1 MSMQKPLRILF
12 VTTDLPPFC
21 KAGGLGDVSNSLPK
35 AISEM
40 GHDVRIMLPR
50 HGVIDEKAHGIRL
63 IRDNIMLKMKDDVE
77 IVFRIKGS
85 ELDGKIPVYF
95 IDKHKYFGGRN
106 KLYGYEDANQ
116 RFMFFCFAVLKAI
129 ESMDDWTPDIIHC
142 NDWHT
147 GLIPY
152 LLKAGFN
159 RKEKFKKVK
168 TLFTIHNLTFQ
179 MGQDWWKIEKGK
191 QDDGISEIPDFKDK
205 EKIDRIN
212 FMKRAILS
220 ADIVNTVSE
229 RYAEEV
235 SEEKMGQGLHEVL
248 QERMAKKEFY
258 GILNGIDYLDYNPKT
273 DPGLVANYDE
283 DNFVEKKILNKRK
296 LQKDFGLEEND
307 DIPLVAMATR
317 ITEQKGF
324 NLILDIV
331 DAILRLNMQL
341 VLVGPADPYYRK
353 KFKKISRKNPKK
365 IGILLKFETKSI
377 TGIYAGSDMFLM
389 PSRFEPC
396 GLGQMIGLR
405 YGSIPIV
412 RETGGLCD
420 TITNFDPA
428 TKHGNGFVFKTYNPK
443 ALLVALVRAL
453 ENFKFKDSWRDL
465 VKKGM
470 RESYSWKIPAKKY
483 IVLYNKAIRN
493 KDKKFMYKTIT
504 GIDEKIKALAKK
516 EGFIL
521 KKPVGEFIRKKK
533 RFYAACVLKDGK
545 KAFLKAR
552 IADDNGSVFALE
564 KEMKITEILTKS
576 SRMSGKVNFTRYAGG
591 SFAEVPEWYLHD
603 YVEGKLLGDFYEM
616 PAKNEKEIY
625 AVNVVKNL
633 AALQGVSDIFIREAE
648 KLGIVKN
655 IKKRGIDDYRNT
667 IEFYR
672 KEKTGNG
679 KVNFEKISALVEEN
693 KALLDGELVAAHGD
707 FTLANQIISENDEI
721 YLSDWES
728 VRIDNIAADLTH
740 LWVQTWRYPAWRKKL
755 LEAFLTGLPE
765 DKRENFKS
773 LFRITAIEQSLAE
786 IRWNSVLCDKKYK
799 KGVIDISIK
808 VIKTALEGFEGLRG
822 I

>member
-1 MSMQKPLRILF
+1 MLKPLKILF

-35 AISEM
+35 AISDM

-50 HGVIDEKAHGIRL
+50 HGSIDEKAHDIKL
-63 IRDNIMLKMKDDVE
+63 VHDNIKLKIKNNTEV
-77 IVFRIKGS
+77 VFRIKGS
-85 ELDGKIPVYF
+85 KLDGKIPVYF
-95 IDKHKYFGGRN
+95 VDKHKYFGGRS
-106 KLYGYEDANQ
+106 KLYGYEDENQ
-116 RFMFFCFAVLKAI
+116 RYMFYCFAVIQAI
-129 ESMDDWTPDIIHC
+129 QNMEDWTPDIIHC

-159 RKEKFKKVK
+159 QKEKLKRIK

-179 MGQDWWKIEKGK
+179 MGKDWWKIEKGK
-191 QDDGISEIPDFKDK
+191 QDDGISEIPDFNDK
-205 EKIDRIN
+205 EKIDNIN

-235 SEEKMGQGLHEVL
+235 AQEKLGQGLSDVL
-248 QERMAKKEFY
+248 GERMARKEFF
-258 GILNGIDYLDYNPKT
+258 GVLNGIDYMSYNPKT
-273 DPGLVANYDE
+273 DPGLEANYDE
-283 DNFVEKKILNKRK
+283 NDFIKNKTLNKRK

-324 NLILDIV
+324 DLILDII
-331 DAILRLNMQL
+331 DAILRLNVQL

-353 KFKKISRKNPKK
+353 KFKKISKKNPKK
-365 IGILLKFETKSI
+365 IGVLLKFETKSI
-377 TGIYAGSDMFLM
+377 TRIYAGSDMFLM

-396 GLGQMIGLR
+396 GLGQMISLR

-428 TKHGNGFVFKTYNPK
+428 TRHGNGFVFKTYNPK
-443 ALLVALVRAL
+443 ALLVAIVRAL
-453 ENFKFKDSWRDL
+453 ENFKFKDSWREL

-470 RESYSWKIPAKKY
+470 RESYSWKIPARKY
-483 IVLYNKAIRN
+483 IILYNKAIKN

-516 EGFIL
+516 EGFVL
-521 KKPVGEFIRKKK
+521 KKPIREFVEKRK
-533 RFYAACVLKDGK
+533 RFYAACVQKDGK
-545 KAFLKAR
+545 SLFLKAR
-552 IADDNGSVFALE
+552 LADDNGSIFALE
-564 KEMKITEILTKS
+564 KEMRITKILTENGKI
-576 SRMSGKVNFTRYAGG
+576 SGKVNFTKFAGG
-591 SFAEVPEWYLHD
+591 SFNEIPEWYTHE
-603 YVEGKLLGDFYEM
+603 YVEGKLLGSFYEM
-616 PAKNEKEIY
+616 PTKNEKEIY
-625 AVNVVKNL
+625 AINVVKNL
-633 AALQGVSDIFIREAE
+633 IGLQSVSDIFKSEAE
-648 KLGIVKN
+648 KSGIMKH
-655 IKKRGIDDYRNT
+655 IKKRGYEDYRNT

-672 KEKTGNG
+672 KEKVGNG
-679 KVNFEKISALVEEN
+679 KINFEKILALAEEN
-693 KALLDGELVAAHGD
+693 KTILDKDLVVAHGD
-707 FTLANQIISENDEI
+707 FTLANQIVSENDEI

-728 VRIDNIAADLTH
+728 VRIDNLAADLTH
-740 LWVQTWRYPAWRKKL
+740 LWAQTWRYSLWRKKL
-755 LEAFLTGLPE
+755 LEAFLNSLPE
-765 DKRENFKS
+765 DKKEKFKNI
-773 LFRITAIEQSLAE
+773 FRITAIEQSLAE

-799 KGVIDISIK
+799 KGVIDMSIK
-808 VIKTALEGFEGLRG
+808 VIKTALEGFDGLRE